1 MSAGAEAGI
10 PSRDE
15 IQWERTSPA
24 GRKPLG
30 AQAMTGAERQARYR
44 AARMRDD
51 PSAAPAP
58 CVRPPSRPRRWQAAV
73 VELLAIQA
81 EYAAWFDAMPETL
94 RDGPTGEALLA
105 VTELDLSELAAVQL
119 PKGFGRD

>member
-1 MSAGAEAGI
+1 MSTGARAGI

-15 IQWERTSPA
+15 IQCERANPA

-30 AQAMTGAERQARYR
+30 AQALTGAERQARYR

-51 PSAAPAP
+51 PPAAPP
-58 CVRPPSRPRRWQAAV
+58 SRVRPPSRPQRWQAAV
-73 VELLAIQA
+73 EELLAMQA

-105 VTELDLSELAAVQL
+105 VAELDLSEIAAIAL